1 MEKLSESF
9 GRCNLYAAFNMLK
22 YHRNNPLRERSAI
35 AIERIFNSFMSRSK
49 TFFLSSLR
57 AAQNHYELGLE
68 IDASSKEQTEL
79 LVASLYFSAWAKLTK
94 SHRIENKSI
103 KRRVS
108 LSLRSTS
115 RS

>member
-1 MEKLSESF
+1 MDKLSESF
-9 GRCNLYAAFNMLK
+9 ARCNLYAAFNLIK
-22 YHRNNPLRERSAI
+22 YHRNNPLRERAAI
-35 AIERIFNSFMSRSK
+35 TIERIFNSFTNRSK
-49 TFFLSSLR
+49 TYFLSSLR
-57 AAQNHYELGLE
+57 TAQNKYELGLE

-79 LVASLYFSAWAKLTK
+79 LVQSLYFGAWAKLTK

-108 LSLRSTS
+108 LPLCSIS